1 MASLP
6 TRLALLLPMAG
17 MLWSVAPARAASSSP
32 AEKGAQIYCYMRS
45 SGNDHIVSWEASYS
59 LIKRQGSGLFKT
71 SPKHAAVMITEAV
84 VEDPTS
90 FPDCG
95 KYLGDLFGGSQR
107 VTESP
112 TSSTTRTSES
122 KETSNWDADER
133 YSY

>member
-6 TRLALLLPMAG
+6 MRLALLLPMAG
-17 MLWSVAPARAASSSP
+17 MLWSAAPAQAAANGP
-32 AEKGAQIYCYMRS
+32 AGKGAQVYCYMRS
-45 SGNDHIVSWEASYS
+45 NGNNHNVSWEASYA

-84 VEDPTS
+84 VEDPGS

-95 KYLGDLFGGSQR
+95 RYLGDLFGGSGR
-107 VTESP
+107 ASASP
-112 TSSTTRTSES
+112 KATSSTSGSE
-122 KETSNWDADER
+122 EIPNWDADDR

>member
-95 KYLGDLFGGSQR
+95 KYLGDLFGGSQG

-112 TSSTTRTSES
+112 TSSTRTSES

>member
-6 TRLALLLPMAG
+6 TRLALLLSMVG
-17 MLWSVAPARAASSSP
+17 MLWSVAPARAASNSP

-45 SGNDHIVSWEASYS
+45 SGNDHSVSWEASYS

-95 KYLGDLFGGSQR
+95 QYLGDLFGRSQG

-112 TSSTTRTSES
+112 TSSTRTNES